1 MTLYGLPGSTL
12 VLIISFG
19 KVGQA
24 HAGLKEHPSTKQ
36 TKWPDKVT
44 GEAKR
49 PSAPQG
55 GGEAD
60 NKGQNSRIFSH
71 AEKP

>member
-12 VLIISFG
+12 VFIISFG

-49 PSAPQG
+49 LSAPG
-55 GGEAD
+55 G
-60 NKGQNSRIFSH
+60 KKLTKVKIVH
-71 AEKP
+71 LLPC